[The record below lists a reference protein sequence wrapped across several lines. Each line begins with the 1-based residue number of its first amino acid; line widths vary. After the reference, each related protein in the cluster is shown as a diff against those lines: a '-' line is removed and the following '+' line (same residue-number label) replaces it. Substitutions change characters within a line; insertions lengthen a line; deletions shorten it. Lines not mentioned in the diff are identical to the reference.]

1 MSSQSFN
8 IKKEKALLEGFRIP
22 HHQTVRSIGSR
33 KTSGSDTNSIFFIK

>member
-8 IKKEKALLEGFRIP
+8 IRKEKALLEGFRIP
-22 HHQTVRSIGSR
+22 HQTVRSIGSR